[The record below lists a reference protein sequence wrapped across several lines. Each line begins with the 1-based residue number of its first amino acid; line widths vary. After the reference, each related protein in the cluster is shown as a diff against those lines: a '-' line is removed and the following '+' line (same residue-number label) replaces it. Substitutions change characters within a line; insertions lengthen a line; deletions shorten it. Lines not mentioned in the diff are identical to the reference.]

1 MKDYKDREQQRAAD
15 ERWNKS
21 TRPPGKEE
29 LDPRVYGRYDD
40 KADDR
45 KRREEDYRERK
56 QIIKRFNRRQE
67 REDYYNH
74 VKTERR
80 SPDRS
85 GGIKSRRS
93 RSRSESPR
101 DRRETKFN
109 RSRRRSDSDMSD

>member
-1 MKDYKDREQQRAAD
+1 MKDFKDRERQREAE

-45 KRREEDYRERK
+45 KRREEEYREKK

-67 REDYYNH
+67 REDYYKH
-74 VKTERR
+74 VKTER
-80 SPDRS
+80 DRDYS
-85 GGIKSRRS
+85 DRRS
-93 RSRSESPR
+93 RSRSRSRSRCEE
-101 DRRETKFN
+101 RRETKFN
-109 RSRRRSDSDMSD
+109 RARKYSGSDMSD